1 MINDLLDLA
10 RIESRQGR
18 DLRRESVPLGEL
30 VRDTVARMTGALSG
44 HELRVELQ
52 AGHAT
57 AALWADATKTSQ
69 ALTNVLSNAIKY
81 SRPGTVVRV
90 SSLEREG
97 RLGIVVSDQGIG
109 MTTAQLARIFE
120 RFYRADPSGNIP
132 GTGLGMSLVKEIME
146 QQQGEVEIRSEA
158 GIGTAVTLWLPL
170 AASAAG
176 AQAALP
182 APAGG

>member
-1 MINDLLDLA
+1 
-10 RIESRQGR
+10 
-18 DLRRESVPLGEL
+18 
-30 VRDTVARMTGALSG
+30 SG

-52 AGHAT
+52 AAHAM

-120 RFYRADPSGNIP
+120 RFYRADPSGNI
-132 GTGLGMSLVKEIME
+132 
-146 QQQGEVEIRSEA
+146 
-158 GIGTAVTLWLPL
+158 
-170 AASAAG
+170 
-176 AQAALP
+176 
-182 APAGG
+182 